1 MLSASA
7 GNNVPSF
14 VQVGTISFRN
24 SETVPLYRKATKN
37 LLLEQD
43 NSFSLFAQF
52 LGAELKQKT
61 AVTPLKV
68 YDGSLLPSTNI
79 MPEQSEDCNIKTKE
93 N

>member
-1 MLSASA
+1 M
-7 GNNVPSF
+7 
-14 VQVGTISFRN
+14 QVGTISFRN
-24 SETVPLYRKATKN
+24 SETVPLYRTATKN
-37 LLLEQD
+37 MLLELD
-43 NSFSLFAQF
+43 NVFSIFAQF

-79 MPEQSEDCNIKTKE
+79 VPELSEDCNTKTKE